1 MVNVETEVIIDEDTP
16 SKMVVTSPNLKKSE
30 AGEVEHKPTDVGHEE
45 KAASSEVKEV
55 KSRHRQAPVSKDET
69 SKKRDSEPPKTDVQV
84 SELVSTTTTTTKTTT
99 AADDR
104 KESKGEDAKETK
116 TVITTTV
123 TTTAVTP
130 ATTVTT
136 IKESGHDTATSETM
150 TSTPTSASATTTTLA
165 KGKKSKAE
173 IIDSDENNSQIKTR
187 EEGVVSIPTGDGKR
201 LDYTP
206 T

>member
-30 AGEVEHKPTDVGHEE
+30 AGEVEHKPTDGGHKE
-45 KAASSEVKEV
+45 KAASNEVKEV

-123 TTTAVTP
+123 TTT
-130 ATTVTT
+130 
-136 IKESGHDTATSETM
+136 ESGHDNATSETM
-150 TSTPTSASATTTTLA
+150 TSTPSSTSATTTTLA